1 MPTEEKM
8 IIDERYKYLRMMN
21 QRYWR
26 PKTQSTMIAGYRVV
40 PGF

>member
-21 QRYWR
+21 KRYWR
-26 PKTQSTMIAGYRVV
+26 PKTQSTMIAGNRVV